1 MANPNLTGVILKR
14 NRAEHHLNALT
25 EAIDIYKRSDP
36 YGVVCET
43 NAKQTEHVWKARV
56 SSQPPSGWG
65 PLIGDFLFNLRSCL
79 DNLAWALAETVGTP
93 PSDTQFPIFF
103 TRGDWEKIRRD
114 GSMQGPRQMEGLR
127 KAKQAII
134 ESLQPFNRQLW
145 PGLIPAWGPFPAR
158 IEPMPETADFNPL
171 WHLHSLNNVD
181 KHRLVHVAVVVSGG
195 HLLRFMPPNLAAGVT
210 TEMHGGVVQDG
221 TVIMRVFA
229 DRPLEE
235 PNVYGDA
242 ALAIGIPQT
251 DRSRDIIVP
260 DGLTA
265 MLHRVAVVIK
275 RLTC

>member
-1 MANPNLTGVILKR
+1 MSTPNLTGVILKR
-14 NRAEHHLNALT
+14 NRAEHHLNTLT
-25 EAIDIYKRSDP
+25 EAIDIYKRRDP

-43 NAKQTEHVWKARV
+43 NANQTKHVWKAHV
-56 SSQPPSGWG
+56 SSQPPSAWG

-93 PSDTQFPIFF
+93 PDHTQFPIFF
-103 TRGDWEKIRRD
+103 ARDDWEPR
-114 GSMQGPRQMEGLR
+114 GPHQMEGLPD
-127 KAKQAII
+127 AKQTII
-134 ESLQPFNRQLW
+134 ESLQPFNRQFW
-145 PGLIPAWGPFPAR
+145 PGLIPASGPFPAR
-158 IEPMPETADFNPL
+158 IEAMPETADFNPL

-181 KHRLVHVAVVVSGG
+181 KHRLVHVAVVVIGG
-195 HLLRFMPPNLAAGVT
+195 WLLRGLPPNLATGVT

-229 DRPLEE
+229 DHPLEE

-242 ALAIGIPQT
+242 AVAIGIPQT
-251 DRSRDIIVP
+251 GRSRDIIVP

-265 MLHRVAVVIK
+265 MLSRVAVVIK